1 MINQVVIPIL
11 MLLANVITTVVIVQ
25 FVLSLLLSFNVV
37 NFSNPLVSALWQ
49 ALSAILDPLLKP
61 IRRLL
66 PNTGAIDFSPIVLLL
81 GIQIAII
88 ILSYIG
94 NQMA

>member
-11 MLLANVITTVVIVQ
+11 MLLDNVITTVVIVQ

-37 NFSNPLVSALWQ
+37 NYSNPLVSALWQ
-49 ALSAILDPLLKP
+49 ALNAILDPLLKP

>member
-37 NFSNPLVSALWQ
+37 NYSNPLVSALWQ
-49 ALSAILDPLLKP
+49 ALNAILDPLLKP

>member
-1 MINQVVIPIL
+1 MINEVLIPIL
-11 MLLANVITTVVIVQ
+11 VLLANVITTVVIVQ

-37 NFSNPLVSALWQ
+37 NYHNPLVSALWQ
-49 ALSAILDPLLKP
+49 ALNAILDPILRP

-66 PNTGAIDFSPIVLLL
+66 PNTGALDFSPIVLLL

-94 NQMA
+94 RHYG